1 MFFTITQNKEMG
13 TSLATTDRITT
24 KHLMKMTRLFPR
36 TRYGEVDA
44 TTAAH
49 ALLLKAGFIKQL
61 TVGSYILLPLG
72 FRVWQKVQR
81 VVWDEMEESGV
92 QNLQVPI
99 MQPRELWVKSGRWQK
114 YHDAKT
120 MFETTERHSGAVFGL
135 SPTAEEVVTWLATES
150 QLSHKDL
157 PLSWHQIG
165 WKFRDEVRPKHGLL
179 RCREFDMSDG
189 YSFDKDEAGMRAS
202 FEMFREIYRKIFH
215 KVGLRNCIYVQ
226 ADSGAIGGKGSA
238 EFMALSDEGGE
249 DTLLTCSDCNYGA
262 NVDKAGSII
271 PEPTRPTDT
280 SVAMH
285 LEHTPTA
292 RTVEDLTGLFPGID
306 ATRMVK
312 TIIFTVDG
320 ELGEDKWYQVAICIR
335 GDLEVNEVKLR
346 NALGAQSVA
355 PADPSV
361 VRAVTG
367 AEVGFAGPIGLENVR
382 EILFDRSVEGLSNFL
397 CGGNKSE
404 YHYLDAVPRRDF
416 PAPSRYYDLH
426 RAVSGH
432 QCPECRNGLLRES
445 RGIEVGH
452 IFMLQTGYSESMGA
466 MYRGEDGQAHP
477 LWMGCYGIGTTRLM
491 QAIAE
496 QNRDEKGLIWPE
508 SVAPYHVEIVP
519 LKYDVPEQRQ
529 LADTLYASLRARGV
543 SVLLDDRSAQAGVKF
558 TDADLIGCPWRVTIG
573 RRAPESIVE
582 LRNRRTCEMVEMTVD
597 AVLKKV

>member
-1 MFFTITQNKEMG
+1 M
-13 TSLATTDRITT
+13 T
-24 KHLMKMTRLFPR
+24 KLFPR
-36 TRYGEVDA
+36 TRYGEVGA

-61 TVGSYILLPLG
+61 AVGSYILLPLG
-72 FRVWQKVQR
+72 FRVWQNVQR
-81 VVWDEMEESGV
+81 IVWDEMEEKGV

-99 MQPRELWVKSGRWQK
+99 MQPKELWVKSGRWQK
-114 YHDAKT
+114 YQDAKT
-120 MFETTERHSGAVFGL
+120 MFQTTERHSGAVFGL
-135 SPTAEEVVTWLATES
+135 APTAEEPLTWLAGES

-165 WKFRDEVRPKHGLL
+165 WKFRDEKRPRHGLL

-189 YSFDKDEAGMRAS
+189 YSFDKDEVGMRTS
-202 FEMFREIYRKIFH
+202 FEMFREIYRCIFH
-215 KVGLRNCIYVQ
+215 KVGLRDCIYVQ

-249 DTLLTCSDCNYGA
+249 DTLLTCSDCSYGA
-262 NVDKAGSII
+262 NVDKAGSIV
-271 PEPTRPTDT
+271 PEATRPADT
-280 SVAMH
+280 SVALH
-285 LEHTPTA
+285 LEYTPTA
-292 RTVEDLTGLFPGID
+292 RTVEELTGLFPGVD

-320 ELGEDKWYQVAICIR
+320 ELGEEKWYQVAVCIR
-335 GDLEVNEVKLR
+335 GDLEVNEVKLL
-346 NALGAQSVA
+346 NALGAQSVS
-355 PADPSV
+355 PAEPSV

-367 AEVGFAGPIGLENVR
+367 ADVGFAGPIGLENVR

-397 CGGNKSE
+397 CGGNKSG
-404 YHYLDAVPRRDF
+404 YHYLDVVPGRDF
-416 PAPSRYYDLH
+416 TAPSRFYDLH

-432 QCPECRNGLLRES
+432 TCPECKCSLLRES

-452 IFMLQTGYSESMGA
+452 IFMLQTGYSLSMGA

-477 LWMGCYGIGTTRLM
+477 LWMGCYGIGTTRLV

-508 SVAPYHVEIVP
+508 SVAPYLVEIVP
-519 LKYDVPEQRQ
+519 LKYDDTHQQP
-529 LADTLYASLRARGV
+529 LADALYAGLKARGT
-543 SVLLDDRSAQAGVKF
+543 SVLLDDRAVSAGVKF
-558 TDADLIGCPWRVTIG
+558 KDADLIGCPWRVTIG

-582 LRNRRTCEMVEMTVD
+582 LWNRRTGEMVEMTIQE
-597 AVLKKV
+597 VLKKV